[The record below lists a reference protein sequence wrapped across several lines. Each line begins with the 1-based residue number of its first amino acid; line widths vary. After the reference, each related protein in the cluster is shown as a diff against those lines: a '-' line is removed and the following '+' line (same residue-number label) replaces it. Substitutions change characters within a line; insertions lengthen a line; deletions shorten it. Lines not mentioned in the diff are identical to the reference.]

1 MAAQEL
7 LNQLQSLG
15 VSVKARGNDLVVNP
29 ASRIPPDLKT
39 EIREYKGAILALLD
53 PPVPDS
59 DDATAQL
66 LAWAAHAAE
75 VGLTLPEPVHFLET
89 PLRPYTTTEV
99 GRYCRDRLKCLAVA
113 RSNKDTG
120 GWGRFTPEW
129 WSEMEVQSIQAL
141 TALKATIDETGTQG
155 VEQQ

>member
-1 MAAQEL
+1 MAAQEVL
-7 LNQLQSLG
+7 HQLRSLG
-15 VSVKARGNDLVVNP
+15 ISVRADGDSIIVNP
-29 ASRIPPDLKT
+29 ASRVPPYLKT

-99 GRYCRDRLKCLAVA
+99 GRYCRDRLKCLGVA
-113 RSNKDTG
+113 RSNKVTG

>member
-29 ASRIPPDLKT
+29 ASRIPPVLKT

-53 PPVPDS
+53 PPVPS
-59 DDATAQL
+59 CDDATPAL
-66 LAWAAHAAE
+66 LAWAALAAE
-75 VGLTLPEPVHFLET
+75 TGLTLPEPVHFLET
-89 PLRPYTTTEV
+89 PLRPYTTAEV
-99 GRYCRDRLKCLAVA
+99 GRYCRDRLKCLALA
-113 RSNKDTG
+113 QSNKVTG

-129 WSEMEVQSIQAL
+129 WTEMETQSIQAL
-141 TALKATIDETGTQG
+141 TALKASIDETDTQEAG
-155 VEQQ
+155 P